1 MATKQATGDAS
12 TEDLVAQLETIR
24 ADVAKLTSIL
34 SKIATDEVDTARA
47 RVREAASAIGDQGER
62 LAGAARQSAQSSAH
76 EMEAAIQRNPMSAV
90 LVAVGLGFLF
100 GMFSRR

>member
-1 MATKQATGDAS
+1 MATKQATGDGS

-34 SKIATDEVDTARA
+34 SKIATDEVDTARTK
-47 RVREAASAIGDQGER
+47 VRDAASAIGDQGER
-62 LAGAARQSAQSSAH
+62 LAGAARDSVQSSAH
-76 EMEAAIQRNPMSAV
+76 EVEAAIQRNPLSAV